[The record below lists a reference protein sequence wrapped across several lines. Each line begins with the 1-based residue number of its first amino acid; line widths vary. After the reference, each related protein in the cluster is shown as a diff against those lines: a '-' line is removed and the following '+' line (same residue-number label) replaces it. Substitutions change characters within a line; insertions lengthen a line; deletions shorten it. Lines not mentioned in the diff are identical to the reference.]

1 MIKPIRCLALV
12 AVVQGFIISQSADAH
27 EFVVK
32 LKAPPQSIE
41 KFIRETQSEKI
52 SAISKKENLYLV
64 SRNMVERQEYGM
76 AALRAVSNV
85 EAVEANTFY
94 KLNSVPNDPLYAIQW
109 GLKNLDRI
117 DLDIEAEKAWDI
129 TTGSDKVTVAII
141 DTGITLTQEDLKE
154 NIWTNEAEANGQP
167 DVDDDGNGYVDDVHG
182 YNFNDE
188 DANIDDTTGHGTMTA
203 GVVGAKGNN
212 GVGVAGVAWNVK
224 IMPLKYSYSDYG
236 GTLANVLRAFEY
248 AMDKNVDIILTPFSS
263 TESSPLLLEAIE
275 RAQQKNILIVASA
288 GNEADD
294 NDVTPK
300 YPASYEVENV
310 LSVAALDS
318 KGALTNYSNYGR
330 HSVDV
335 GAPGVNIATTDIDG
349 YNSNWEGSTSAAAA
363 YVAGIAALLKSND
376 SNLMYFDL
384 KDRIVYSA
392 RQVASLSG
400 KIASGGMATAYYS
413 LINQVAPVDTSD
425 PAGWTMLEQTVETP
439 HPYNDNETTTYTVT
453 VPNAKKFAV
462 LFEQFELENDYDFV
476 TMKDSTG
483 REIGKWTGDHSGEFS
498 PTVQGD
504 TLTLEFTS
512 DGSANKYGFL
522 INKVYYAE

>member
-1 MIKPIRCLALV
+1 MIKPIRCLAIV
-12 AVVQGFIISQSADAH
+12 AVVQGFIIAQSADAH

-32 LKAPPQSIE
+32 LKAQPQSIE
-41 KFIRETQSEKI
+41 KLTEETKSEKI
-52 SAISKKENLYLV
+52 AQISKKENLYLV
-64 SRNMVERQEYGM
+64 TRNMVERQEYGLSE
-76 AALRAVSNV
+76 LRSLPNV
-85 EAVEANTFY
+85 EAVENNTLY
-94 KLNSVPNDPLYAIQW
+94 KLNSVPNDPLYAFQW
-109 GLKNLDRI
+109 GLKNLDRT

-129 TTGSDKVTVAII
+129 TTGNNKVTVAII
-141 DTGITLTQEDLKE
+141 DTGIALTQEDLKE

-167 DVDDDGNGYVDDVHG
+167 DVDDDGNGYIDDVNG
-182 YNFNDE
+182 YNFNDD
-188 DANIDDTTGHGTMTA
+188 DADVGDTSGHGTMTA

-224 IMPLKYSYSDYG
+224 ILPLKYSYSDYG

-263 TESSPLLLEAIE
+263 TENSPLLLETIE
-275 RAQQKNILIVASA
+275 HAQQKNILVVASA
-288 GNEADD
+288 GNDGDD

-310 LSVAALDS
+310 ISVAAVDA
-318 KGALTNYSNYGR
+318 KGAPTSYTNYGR

-335 GAPGVNIATTDIDG
+335 AAPGLNIATTDIDG
-349 YNSNWEGSTSAAAA
+349 YNSNWEGGTSAAAA

-400 KIASGGMATAYYS
+400 KVASSGMATAYYS

-425 PAGWTMLEQTVETP
+425 PAGWTMLEQTTETP
-439 HPYNDNETTTYTVT
+439 HPYNDNETTTYIVT

-462 LFEQFELENDYDFV
+462 LFEQFETESDYDFV

-483 REIGKWTGDHSGEFS
+483 RVIGKWTGDHTGEFS

-512 DGSANKYGFL
+512 DGSATKYGFL